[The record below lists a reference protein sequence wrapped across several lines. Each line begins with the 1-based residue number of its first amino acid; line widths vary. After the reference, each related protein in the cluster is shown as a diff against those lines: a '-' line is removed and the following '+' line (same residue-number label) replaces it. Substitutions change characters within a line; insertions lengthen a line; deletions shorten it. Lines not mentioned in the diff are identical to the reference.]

1 MALRPALQ
9 DEYHAQTAQ
18 CKALGVDAF
27 DDTDDDIDAHASWGA
42 DPFCILAQLEE
53 DLGYPLALS

>member
-9 DEYHAQTAQ
+9 DEYTTQSLQ
-18 CKALGVDAF
+18 CKALDVDLNNE
-27 DDTDDDIDAHASWGA
+27 DDTPDTSVAWGA

-53 DLGYPLALS
+53 ELGYPLALS